1 MVVFTAALAFFMF
14 NFLFNTWK
22 KNASMKVK
30 ETEQ

>member
-1 MVVFTAALAFFMF
+1 LAFFMF
-14 NFLFNTWK
+14 NFLCNTWK